1 MSWTRISADVAAA
14 CYVLAIACALAFPTR
29 LRTRMRPW
37 WTLGAI
43 VLAAHIVL
51 AYGLVHGW
59 SHAAAVAETVARTRR
74 ATGWDAPAGIYFNFV
89 CAGLWLID
97 AAWWWLAPEGYEQR
111 GRSVPG
117 RWWGRGLHA
126 FLAFMMFNAA
136 VVFVDGSTRAV
147 FAVATVGL
155 LVLGARQRSRQRS

>member
-1 MSWTRISADVAAA
+1 
-14 CYVLAIACALAFPTR
+14 
-29 LRTRMRPW
+29 MRPW

-43 VLAAHIVL
+43 VLSAHIVL

-59 SHAAAVAETVARTRR
+59 SHANAVAETIARTRR

-97 AAWWWLAPEGYEQR
+97 AAWWWLVPEGYERR
-111 GRSVPG
+111 GQAAAG
-117 RWWGRGLHA
+117 RWWGRGVHA

-136 VVFVDGSTRAV
+136 VVFVDGATRAV

-155 LVLGARQRSRQRS
+155 LVLGMRERLRQRSRQRS